1 MAGALGVGGD
11 LTRWSEAE
19 LVEAATYVEQ
29 YKALRTTIQT
39 GEQYRLGSPADGAH
53 AVQYVAR
60 DRAESVVLQ
69 WRAGPADRAQAPRLR
84 LRGLD
89 PHAGYRVEDDGGRL
103 PAGTVRSGA
112 ALVAHGIP
120 AELPP
125 RARVSPVLALR
136 RAG

>member
-69 WRAGPADRAQAPRLR
+69 WRAGPADRAQAPGSGCAVSIRT
-84 LRGLD
+84 RGTGWRTTAD
-89 PHAGYRVEDDGGRL
+89 GCPPGRYAAVPRSSRTGSPPSCRPATASAGC
-103 PAGTVRSGA
+103 
-112 ALVAHGIP
+112 
-120 AELPP
+120 
-125 RARVSPVLALR
+125 
-136 RAG
+136 